1 MPERPCAPA
10 LFNTRGQVVLYPFFY
25 GLSRWLAHIGGA
37 MLVLLVLLTCAS
49 IAGRELNG
57 VLFWLIDAGWFVG
70 AAQWLIDHGIGP
82 IDGDFEL
89 IEAGVAFAI
98 FAFLPLCQI
107 TGSHA
112 SVDIFTTSM
121 SPRVNRVLRMVTEVV
136 FAAVL
141 VLIAVQLFA
150 GMQSKLRT
158 GQTTFLLQFPIWW
171 AYALSLFGAV
181 IAAIVGVYLALVR
194 VAEMLKGRALI
205 PAGSE
210 FDH

>member
-1 MPERPCAPA
+1 
-10 LFNTRGQVVLYPFFY
+10 VLYPFFY
-25 GLSRWLAHIGGA
+25 GLSRWLAYIGGV

-57 VLFWLIDAGWFVG
+57 VLFWLIDEGWFAG
-70 AAQWLIDHGIGP
+70 AAQWLIDLGIGP
-82 IDGDFEL
+82 INGDFEL

-112 SVDIFTTSM
+112 SVDIFTNSM
-121 SPRVNRVLRMVTEVV
+121 SPRINRVLRMVTELV

-181 IAAIVGVYLALVR
+181 FAAIVGVYLALVR
-194 VAEMLKGRALI
+194 LAEMLKGRALI

>member
-1 MPERPCAPA
+1 M
-10 LFNTRGQVVLYPFFY
+10 LVVLVF
-25 GLSRWLAHIGGA
+25 
-37 MLVLLVLLTCAS
+37 LTCAS

-57 VLFWLIDAGWFVG
+57 VMFWLIDNDWF
-70 AAQWLIDHGIGP
+70 ASTAKWLIDIGLGP
-82 IDGDFEL
+82 INGDFEL

-112 SVDIFTTSM
+112 SVDIFTTQM
-121 SPRVNRVLRMVTEVV
+121 SARSQRVLRMVTELI

-141 VLIAVQLFA
+141 VLIAVQLTA
-150 GMQSKLRT
+150 GMQSKFRT

-171 AYALSLFGAV
+171 AYALSLVGAV

-194 VAEMLKGRALI
+194 GIEMLKGRAFI
-205 PAGSE
+205 PDVSE
-210 FDH
+210 LEQ

>member
-1 MPERPCAPA
+1 MRSGPFYYTGAR
-10 LFNTRGQVVLYPFFY
+10 VLYPFFY
-25 GLSRWLAHIGGA
+25 GLSRWLAYIGGV
-37 MLVLLVLLTCAS
+37 MLVLLVLITCAS

-57 VLFWLIDAGWFVG
+57 VLFWLIDAGWFAG
-70 AAQWLIDHGIGP
+70 AAQWLLDLGIGP
-82 IDGDFEL
+82 INGDFEL

-112 SVDIFTTSM
+112 TVDIFTNGL
-121 SPRVNRVLRMVTEVV
+121 SPRANRVLRMVTELV

-150 GMQSKLRT
+150 GMQSKLHS

-181 IAAIVGVYLALVR
+181 MAAIVGVYLALVR
-194 VAEMLKGRALI
+194 VAEMLQGRALI

>member
-1 MPERPCAPA
+1 M
-10 LFNTRGQVVLYPFFY
+10 LYPFFY
-25 GLSRWLAHIGGA
+25 GLSRWLAYIGGV

-57 VLFWLIDAGWFVG
+57 VLFWLIDEGWFAG
-70 AAQWLIDHGIGP
+70 AAQWLIDLGIGP
-82 IDGDFEL
+82 INGDFEL

-112 SVDIFTTSM
+112 SVDIFTNSM
-121 SPRVNRVLRMVTEVV
+121 SPRINRVLRMVTELV

-181 IAAIVGVYLALVR
+181 FAAIVGVYLALVR
-194 VAEMLKGRALI
+194 LAEMLKGRALI